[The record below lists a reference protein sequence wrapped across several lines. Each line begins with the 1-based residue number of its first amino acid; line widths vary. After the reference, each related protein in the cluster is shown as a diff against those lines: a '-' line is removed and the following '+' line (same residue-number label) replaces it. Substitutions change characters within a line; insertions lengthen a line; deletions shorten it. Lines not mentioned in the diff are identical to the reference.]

1 MTEMTVGDSSN
12 AHWTLDRRVPVALIL
27 SIVLQSAG
35 LFMWVGALTSRVS
48 ELETKAVRSIDA
60 GDRVISLEAEMREV
74 RRTPITLSAPSE
86 VEIRVTLTM
95 PEEWTHSELP
105 PPASE
110 SWDGGQVEL
119 SGSPVA
125 DLHQTCREVNSHLAQ
140 VRAGVKAGVILPVG
154 LSVAGAWQRENASQL
169 DQTCGDVVTINI
181 NGGHRPVPMMAEAKS
196 MSDTVSSVG
205 EREIRASVS
214 ATFELD

>member
-74 RRTPITLSAPSE
+74 RRILQRIEAKLDQRPSKSALRPAPS
-86 VEIRVTLTM
+86 
-95 PEEWTHSELP
+95 
-105 PPASE
+105 
-110 SWDGGQVEL
+110 
-119 SGSPVA
+119 
-125 DLHQTCREVNSHLAQ
+125 
-140 VRAGVKAGVILPVG
+140 
-154 LSVAGAWQRENASQL
+154 
-169 DQTCGDVVTINI
+169 
-181 NGGHRPVPMMAEAKS
+181 RP
-196 MSDTVSSVG
+196 
-205 EREIRASVS
+205 
-214 ATFELD
+214 F